1 MVELAATAPRGIS
14 RPYPSTLYFRLWH
27 RPTNG
32 AATTS
37 TDILRTGPYDRM
49 TRTWSKIMLAPK
61 DTGRRLLK
69 CSHDIKMHK
78 RTLSSFAFNISK
90 TSTCLKPIQFRYTI
104 GVDHTRVS
112 YDVQQTPSVYT
123 LVKDCVMII
132 TCLCHTTVHV
142 GSFDESSSDINGDLM
157 PDGNFKHELCL
168 PDSHVRQRSARVR
181 QPQAP
186 KLRRFQ
192 VQRWCR
198 LTVSNE

>member
-1 MVELAATAPRGIS
+1 
-14 RPYPSTLYFRLWH
+14 
-27 RPTNG
+27 
-32 AATTS
+32 
-37 TDILRTGPYDRM
+37 M

-132 TCLCHTTVHV
+132 TCLCHTTVHIRMFVNAPRAYANHKHQNRAGSKFSGGV
-142 GSFDESSSDINGDLM
+142 GLTVQQRMMIDES
-157 PDGNFKHELCL
+157 
-168 PDSHVRQRSARVR
+168 ARR
-181 QPQAP
+181 
-186 KLRRFQ
+186 KLRSR
-192 VQRWCR
+192 R
-198 LTVSNE
+198 LALTKTTSEASNLNQQCDN